1 MKMNFVVY
9 TKFDLVVVETF
20 LIEILECFVL
30 TLYVFMIAQV
40 IQTVRIVRTNVVNIQ
55 KWKYLTSSCQTF
67 PVLNVKRCIVKVKFF
82 LMGLPWFRQ
91 GEIIETATQQAM
103 TVNQAKIVNAN
114 ADTFDF
120 SAMSFTGNSVTG
132 ASKVALAA

>member
-1 MKMNFVVY
+1 
-9 TKFDLVVVETF
+9 
-20 LIEILECFVL
+20 
-30 TLYVFMIAQV
+30 
-40 IQTVRIVRTNVVNIQ
+40 
-55 KWKYLTSSCQTF
+55 
-67 PVLNVKRCIVKVKFF
+67 
-82 LMGLPWFRQ
+82 MGLPWFRQ
-91 GEIIETATQQAM
+91 GEIIETATRQAM

>member
-1 MKMNFVVY
+1 
-9 TKFDLVVVETF
+9 
-20 LIEILECFVL
+20 
-30 TLYVFMIAQV
+30 
-40 IQTVRIVRTNVVNIQ
+40 
-55 KWKYLTSSCQTF
+55 
-67 PVLNVKRCIVKVKFF
+67 
-82 LMGLPWFRQ
+82 MGLYWFRQ
-91 GEIIETATQQAM
+91 GEIVETATRQAM